1 MWPLRRESRLKNY
14 ATSTTSISQSFWL
27 LFSLGRSYLLGL
39 EANPPRDRFSSSLV
53 WEVSPSVTRR
63 PSPGTVTVETAT
75 AAAAAAQPWTQN
87 LIRQKQI
94 SFSFF
99 AANGLGVLSPVGL
112 GILVPRCVGLRQ
124 RTLFSVRLALAV
136 DLRAHNSENTNRQQE
151 RIENNGR
158 H

>member
-1 MWPLRRESRLKNY
+1 M
-14 ATSTTSISQSFWL
+14 
-27 LFSLGRSYLLGL
+27 
-39 EANPPRDRFSSSLV
+39 
-53 WEVSPSVTRR
+53 TRR
-63 PSPGTVTVETAT
+63 PSPETVTVDNAT

-112 GILVPRCVGLRQ
+112 GILVPRYVGLVQ

-151 RIENNGR
+151 RV
-158 H
+158 